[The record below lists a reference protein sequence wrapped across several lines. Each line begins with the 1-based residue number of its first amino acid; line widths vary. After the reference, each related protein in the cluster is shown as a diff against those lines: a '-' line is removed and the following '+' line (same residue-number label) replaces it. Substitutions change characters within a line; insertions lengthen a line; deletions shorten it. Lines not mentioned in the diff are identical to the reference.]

1 MLTVHLIHAGSGD
14 PHYYTKGFEYY
25 LLSNVHSDG
34 GEEKQT
40 RVMGVFFGQGA
51 TALGLT
57 SMPILEADSR
67 FSTLFQGYNPVT
79 GTPLRRGL
87 GTERSYVNSETGEEK
102 ISKSVVALDLTVS
115 LGKDVSILGMLGPAN
130 VRKKIYQAAAQAAG
144 ETIQNIERQVG
155 YVRRGAGGK
164 GGREKA
170 GLVVALFPHQLNRNE
185 EPNLHFHM
193 VVINAGIHADGRSGA
208 LDSKRLLNKQF
219 IHGHGQEFRESFYSH
234 LSRELQEYGLRYRR
248 TEFDSDNGWTYRIDG
263 IPQNLCDALSTRSKE
278 VAQKLK
284 EMYPETK
291 NPTSYQVQAAVLE
304 SRKKKSKNVRMSE
317 LKKHWRT
324 IAEEHG
330 FDAVKFLEE
339 SRQRAVS
346 FHKEPEAKQATTPK
360 KRASTPQR
368 MTKRSVSEPASVA
381 PDYQRLQQLKHQARA
396 IKQHVHSH
404 QQPAQRTPKN
414 IHASRPV
421 NLVRQFRALVT
432 RRQSLDE
439 RIQKARAKAQKRRKR
454 VVRKLLFLYAT
465 GQISRRTYLKYTRAR
480 QQPQTNLGIEF
491 QYWTGRMKLGQRLA
505 LHRKQGHATP
515 KKGVPRSRLGVEIA
529 YARGQISEVQKLL
542 LLKKRQEEKQS
553 KRKQSQRTRKRTH
566 RL

>member
-1 MLTVHLIHAGSGD
+1 MGSGD
-14 PHYYTKGFEYY
+14 PLYYTKGFEYY
-25 LLSNVHSDG
+25 LLSNIHSDG

-40 RVMGVFFGQGA
+40 RVMGAFLGQGA

-79 GTPLRRGL
+79 GTPLRKGL
-87 GTERSYVNSETGEEK
+87 GTERSYVNDKTGEEK

-115 LGKDVSILGMLGPAN
+115 LGKDVSILGMLGPVN

-185 EPNLHFHM
+185 EPDLHFHM
-193 VVINAGIHADGRSGA
+193 VFINAGIHADGRSGA
-208 LDSKRLLNKQF
+208 LDSRRVLNKPF

-234 LSRELQEYGLRYRR
+234 LSRELQEYGLCYRR
-248 TEFDSDNGWTYRIDG
+248 TEFDSDNGWTYCIEG

-278 VAQKLK
+278 VKQKLK

-304 SRKKKSKNVRMSE
+304 SRKNKSKNVRMSE

-330 FDAVKFLEE
+330 FDAVTFLEE

-346 FHKEPEAKQATTPK
+346 LQKKEPEVKQAVSPTK
-360 KRASTPQR
+360 QRASTPQST
-368 MTKRSVSEPASVA
+368 TKRSVAEPGSVA
-381 PDYQRLQQLKHQARA
+381 PDYQRRQQLKHQARV
-396 IKQHVHSH
+396 IKQHVPSH

-421 NLVRQFRALVT
+421 SLVRQFRALVT

-439 RIQKARAKAQKRRKR
+439 RIQKARAKAKKRRKH
-454 VVRKLLFLYAT
+454 VARKLLFLYAT

-515 KKGVPRSRLGVEIA
+515 KKGVPRSRLGIEIA